1 MKNSCRKRTDK
12 GVSLPIAQQSLWI
25 LGKEVRP
32 YAFFVW
38 SSDAFLILYL
48 SMKNVH
54 ETNRIRTAESR
65 VPKKKKP
72 TYRCLCDAL
81 SGYYVYT
88 EVSNRTG
95 FYADAHLISPFFRQA
110 GKTCKF
116 KFWYHMLGPNIGYL
130 QIYYRRNSRDKRLL
144 SIFGNKGNRWIQ
156 GQVDV
161 PKCADDFQ
169 VGKFFFLIRC

>member
-1 MKNSCRKRTDK
+1 MSC
-12 GVSLPIAQQSLWI
+12 SQ
-25 LGKEVRP
+25 
-32 YAFFVW
+32 
-38 SSDAFLILYL
+38 
-48 SMKNVH
+48 
-54 ETNRIRTAESR
+54 
-65 VPKKKKP
+65 KKKP

-81 SGYYVYT
+81 PGYYVYT
-88 EVSNRTG
+88 EVSNRTS

>member
-1 MKNSCRKRTDK
+1 MALTKSQLKQKRLFWKIHLAKGRTKVFPYHLCVVQRCLSYISRYEKCTWNKSYKNCGMSC
-12 GVSLPIAQQSLWI
+12 S
-25 LGKEVRP
+25 
-32 YAFFVW
+32 
-38 SSDAFLILYL
+38 
-48 SMKNVH
+48 
-54 ETNRIRTAESR
+54 
-65 VPKKKKP
+65 KKTP

-116 KFWYHMLGPNIGYL
+116 KFWYHMWGPNIGYL

-144 SIFGNKGNRWIQ
+144 SIFGNKGNKWIQ

-161 PKCADDFQ
+161 PKCASDFQ
-169 VGKFFFLIRC
+169 VGKFFFLIGC

>member
-1 MKNSCRKRTDK
+1 MSCSKKN
-12 GVSLPIAQQSLWI
+12 
-25 LGKEVRP
+25 
-32 YAFFVW
+32 
-38 SSDAFLILYL
+38 
-48 SMKNVH
+48 
-54 ETNRIRTAESR
+54 
-65 VPKKKKP
+65 P

-116 KFWYHMLGPNIGYL
+116 KFWYHMWGPNIGYL
-130 QIYYRRNSRDKRLL
+130 QIYYRRNSRDKRMF
-144 SIFGNKGNRWIQ
+144 SIFGNKGNKWIQ

-161 PKCADDFQ
+161 PKCANDFQ
-169 VGKFFFLIRC
+169 VGKFFFLIGCQMALNFLLQRWPSPIVNQITHFILENAAKQNNSTFYWKEFICMVTPQDFIHRHKS